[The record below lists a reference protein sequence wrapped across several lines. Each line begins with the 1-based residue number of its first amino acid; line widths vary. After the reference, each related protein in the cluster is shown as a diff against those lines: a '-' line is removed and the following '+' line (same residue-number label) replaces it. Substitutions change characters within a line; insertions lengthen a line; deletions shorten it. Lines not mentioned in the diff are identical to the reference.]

1 MLKVNSYAGNN
12 FVNASAPLAH
22 PMADE
27 ISIAMGDS
35 AMGRFPYSVEIAFFK
50 NEEWVTEIL
59 AEFAPYTDREDA
71 GTRVYAYV
79 PLTLVSQFIDNWS
92 KKN

>member
-1 MLKVNSYAGNN
+1 MLKVNSFAGSDL
-12 FVNASAPLAH
+12 VNATAPLAH

-27 ISIAMGDS
+27 ISIAMGDG

-50 NEEWVTEIL
+50 NQQWVTEIL
-59 AEFAPYTDREDA
+59 AEFAPYTDREDS

>member
-1 MLKVNSYAGNN
+1 MLNVNSYAGNN
-12 FVNASAPLAH
+12 LVNASAPLQH

-27 ISIAMGDS
+27 ISLAFGDG

-50 NEEWVTEIL
+50 NEEWVSEIL
-59 AEFAPYTDREDA
+59 PEFAAYA
-71 GTRVYAYV
+71 GVIAGETRVYAYV

>member
-1 MLKVNSYAGNN
+1 MLKVNSFSGSNL
-12 FVNASAPLAH
+12 VNASAPLAH

-27 ISIAMGDS
+27 ISIAMGDG

-50 NEEWVTEIL
+50 NEEWVSEIL
-59 AEFAPYTDREDA
+59 PEFAAYADGIA
-71 GTRVYAYV
+71 GETRVYAYV